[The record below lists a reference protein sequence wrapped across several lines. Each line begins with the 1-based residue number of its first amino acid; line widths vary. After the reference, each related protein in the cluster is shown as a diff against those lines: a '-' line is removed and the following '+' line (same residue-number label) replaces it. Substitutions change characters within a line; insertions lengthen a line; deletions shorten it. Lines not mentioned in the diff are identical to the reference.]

1 MQKPGGCGS
10 PPELQ
15 HSLQAEAAD
24 PQGQESRVTAET
36 AASGFR
42 GRTASL
48 NKGKSAEGRSK
59 PDTNIHET
67 HAYHTHAHTIALKS

>member
-1 MQKPGGCGS
+1 M
-10 PPELQ
+10 
-15 HSLQAEAAD
+15 
-24 PQGQESRVTAET
+24 TAET

-59 PDTNIHET
+59 PDTNTHET